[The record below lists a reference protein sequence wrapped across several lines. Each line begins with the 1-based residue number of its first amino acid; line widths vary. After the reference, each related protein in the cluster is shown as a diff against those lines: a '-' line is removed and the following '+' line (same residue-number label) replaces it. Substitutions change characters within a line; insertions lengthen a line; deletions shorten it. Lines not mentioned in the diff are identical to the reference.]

1 MSTSEQQEATQEQP
15 EGGAQDDIIDIAENV
30 ETFQETEQKASNEDI
45 QQNAAAAA
53 QNQWAW
59 ILFCLRHHQNY

>member
-53 QNQWAW
+53 QNQ
-59 ILFCLRHHQNY
+59 

>member
-30 ETFQETEQKASNEDI
+30 ETEQKATNEDI

-53 QNQWAW
+53 QNQ
-59 ILFCLRHHQNY
+59 